1 MTDRIRR
8 AVDENIRRPV
18 DEKGIANVGRGPDHI
33 TDPVDPVP
41 VVNIAN
47 ALTVFRIILVPV
59 FLVALFIDDG
69 ESTLWRSIATA
80 VFALAALT
88 DRYDGHLARERGLI
102 TDFGKMADPIADK
115 ALIGGALVG
124 LSVLGIL
131 PWWVT
136 AVIIARE
143 LWVTALRFWVLR
155 HKVIPAS
162 RGGKLKT
169 LLQSLAIGMYLLPFG
184 SGWQIAAGVVMG
196 LALVV
201 TVYTGLDYT
210 WQAIRV
216 RADAGAKRA
225 GAEQDGVDGTA
236 GKASGDAGS
245 AVSEHG
251 TTSPRRAVRGTG
263 AGR

>member
-8 AVDENIRRPV
+8 AV

-47 ALTVFRIILVPV
+47 ALTVFRILLVPV
-59 FLVALFIDDG
+59 FLVALFMESG
-69 ESTLWRSIATA
+69 ESTLWRTIATV
-80 VFALAALT
+80 VFVVAALT
-88 DRYDGHLARERGLI
+88 DRYDGRIARERGLI

-124 LSVLGIL
+124 LSILGIL

-136 AVIIARE
+136 AVIVARE
-143 LWVTALRFWVLR
+143 VWVTALRFWVLR

-169 LLQSLAIGMYLLPFG
+169 LLQAVAIGLYLAPLG
-184 SGWQIAAGVVMG
+184 GGWHLAADIVMG
-196 LALVV
+196 LAVVV
-201 TVYTGLDYT
+201 TIYTGLDYT
-210 WQAIRV
+210 WQAIKV
-216 RADAGAKRA
+216 RSSTDTPDPEPAPDK
-225 GAEQDGVDGTA
+225 
-236 GKASGDAGS
+236 
-245 AVSEHG
+245 
-251 TTSPRRAVRGTG
+251 RRAVGGTG

>member
-8 AVDENIRRPV
+8 AV

-47 ALTVFRIILVPV
+47 ALTVFRILLVPV
-59 FLVALFIDDG
+59 FLTVLFLESG
-69 ESTLWRSIATA
+69 ESTLWRTVATV
-80 VFALAALT
+80 VFAVAALT
-88 DRYDGHLARERGLI
+88 DRYDGRIARERGLI

-124 LSVLGIL
+124 LSILGIL

-169 LLQSLAIGMYLLPFG
+169 LLQAVAIGLYLAPLG
-184 SGWQIAAGVVMG
+184 GGWDIAAGIVMG
-196 LALVV
+196 LAVVV
-201 TVYTGLDYT
+201 TIYTGLDYT
-210 WQAIRV
+210 WQAIKV
-216 RADAGAKRA
+216 RSGGGSRT
-225 GAEQDGVDGTA
+225 GTPDPEPA
-236 GKASGDAGS
+236 PQ
-245 AVSEHG
+245 
-251 TTSPRRAVRGTG
+251 TRRAVGGTG

>member
-41 VVNIAN
+41 VLNIAN
-47 ALTVFRIILVPV
+47 VLTVFRIVLVPV
-59 FLVALFIDDG
+59 FLVALFVDGG

-80 VFALAALT
+80 VFAIAALT
-88 DRYDGHLARERGLI
+88 DRYDGHLARARGLI

-124 LSVLGIL
+124 LSVLDIL

-169 LLQSLAIGMYLLPFG
+169 LLQSLSIGMYLLPFG
-184 SGWQIAAGVVMG
+184 PGWEIAAGVVMG
-196 LALVV
+196 LALIV

-210 WQAIRV
+210 WQAVRV
-216 RADAGAKRA
+216 RADAGASDTRA
-225 GAEQDGVDGTA
+225 NGSEA
-236 GKASGDAGS
+236 GGS
-245 AVSEHG
+245 AVSEQD
-251 TTSPRRAVRGTG
+251 TTPSGRGAGGAGTG
-263 AGR
+263 R

>member
-8 AVDENIRRPV
+8 AV

-47 ALTVFRIILVPV
+47 ALTVFRILLVPV
-59 FLVALFIDDG
+59 FLAALFMESG
-69 ESTLWRSIATA
+69 ESTLWRTVATV
-80 VFALAALT
+80 VFAVAALT
-88 DRYDGHLARERGLI
+88 DRYDGRIARQRGLI

-124 LSVLGIL
+124 LSILGIL

-169 LLQSLAIGMYLLPFG
+169 LLQAVAIGLYLAPLG
-184 SGWQIAAGVVMG
+184 GGWQIAAGILMG
-196 LALVV
+196 LAVVV
-201 TVYTGLDYT
+201 TIYTGLDYT
-210 WQAIRV
+210 WQAIKV
-216 RADAGAKRA
+216 RSG
-225 GAEQDGVDGTA
+225 GSGSGTP
-236 GKASGDAGS
+236 DPGS
-245 AVSEHG
+245 A
-251 TTSPRRAVRGTG
+251 PQARRAVGGTG

>member
-8 AVDENIRRPV
+8 AV

-33 TDPVDPVP
+33 TDPIDPVP

-47 ALTVFRIILVPV
+47 ALTVFRIVLVPV
-59 FLVALFIDDG
+59 FLAALFMESG
-69 ESTLWRSIATA
+69 ESTVWRTVATV
-80 VFALAALT
+80 VFAVAALT
-88 DRYDGHLARERGLI
+88 DRYDGRIARRRGLI

-124 LSVLGIL
+124 LSILGIL

-169 LLQSLAIGMYLLPFG
+169 LLQAVAIGLYLAPLG
-184 SGWQIAAGVVMG
+184 GGWQIAAGILMG
-196 LALVV
+196 LAVIV
-201 TVYTGLDYT
+201 TIYTGLDYT
-210 WQAIRV
+210 WQAVKV
-216 RADAGAKRA
+216 R
-225 GAEQDGVDGTA
+225 
-236 GKASGDAGS
+236 SGGS
-245 AVSEHG
+245 A
-251 TTSPRRAVRGTG
+251 TDTPDPAPAPQTRRAVGGTG

>member
-8 AVDENIRRPV
+8 AV

-47 ALTVFRIILVPV
+47 ALTVFRIVLVPV
-59 FLVALFIDDG
+59 FLVALFVDSG
-69 ESTLWRSIATA
+69 ESTLWRSIATVIFA
-80 VFALAALT
+80 VAALT
-88 DRYDGHLARERGLI
+88 DRYDGRIARRRGLI

-131 PWWVT
+131 PWWIT
-136 AVIIARE
+136 AVIVARE
-143 LWVTALRFWVLR
+143 VWVTALRFWVLR

-169 LLQSLAIGMYLLPFG
+169 LLQAVAIGLYLAPLG
-184 SGWQIAAGVVMG
+184 GGWQIAAGILMA
-196 LALVV
+196 LAVIV
-201 TVYTGLDYT
+201 TIYTGLDYT
-210 WQAIRV
+210 WQAVKV
-216 RADAGAKRA
+216 R
-225 GAEQDGVDGTA
+225 
-236 GKASGDAGS
+236 
-245 AVSEHG
+245 SERHDRD
-251 TTSPRRAVRGTG
+251 PAAPAPARRAVGGTG
-263 AGR
+263 GGR

>member
-8 AVDENIRRPV
+8 AVDEH
-18 DEKGIANVGRGPDHI
+18 GIANVGRGPDHI

-47 ALTVFRIILVPV
+47 ALTVFRILLVPV
-59 FLVALFIDDG
+59 FLVALFVDAG
-69 ESTLWRSIATA
+69 ESTVWRSIATA
-80 VFALAALT
+80 IFAVAALT
-88 DRYDGHLARERGLI
+88 DRYDGRIARERGLI

-124 LSVLGIL
+124 LSILGIL

-136 AVIIARE
+136 LVIVARE

-169 LLQSLAIGMYLLPFG
+169 LLQAVAIGLYLLPLPEAG
-184 SGWQIAAGVVMG
+184 EIAAHIVMG

-201 TVYTGLDYT
+201 TIYTGLDYT
-210 WQAIRV
+210 WQAVKV
-216 RADAGAKRA
+216 RSDAGQEP
-225 GAEQDGVDGTA
+225 G
-236 GKASGDAGS
+236 SGPAGS
-245 AVSEHG
+245 GPATPSGPPVERTANESG
-251 TTSPRRAVRGTG
+251 RRTVGGTG
-263 AGR
+263 GGR

>member
-8 AVDENIRRPV
+8 AV

-47 ALTVFRIILVPV
+47 ALTVFRILLVPV
-59 FLVALFIDDG
+59 FLTVLFLESG
-69 ESTLWRSIATA
+69 ESTLWRTVATV
-80 VFALAALT
+80 VFAVAALT
-88 DRYDGHLARERGLI
+88 DRYDGRIARERGLI

-124 LSVLGIL
+124 LSILGIL

-169 LLQSLAIGMYLLPFG
+169 LLQAVAIGLYLAPLG
-184 SGWQIAAGVVMG
+184 GGWDIAAGIVMG
-196 LALVV
+196 LAVVV
-201 TVYTGLDYT
+201 TIYTGLDYT
-210 WQAIRV
+210 WQAIKV
-216 RADAGAKRA
+216 RSAGGSRP
-225 GAEQDGVDGTA
+225 GTPDPEPA
-236 GKASGDAGS
+236 PQ
-245 AVSEHG
+245 
-251 TTSPRRAVRGTG
+251 TRRAVGGTG